1 MKAKVG
7 RTQLRQPTKARLSTF
22 AAKLLAE
29 WQRLG
34 LPLADAAIVIAVS
47 GGADSSA
54 LLLALDELVKN
65 GKLELK
71 VVVAHLDHGL
81 RATSRADARWVKQM
95 AQSLGGDIDVVIGKA
110 DLKKKAGT
118 NSHRPANLE
127 QAARNARYKFLHKT
141 AKAKHSRVV
150 LTAHTLDDQAET
162 ILMRLLRGSAAE
174 GLSGI
179 VAVRRLAPGSDI
191 QLVRP
196 LVSWARRADTEAYC
210 KRQKLEFRVDE
221 MNFVE
226 TFSRVRVRQQL
237 LPLMKSFNPRIVEA
251 LNRTAALL
259 TEDSEALAEAAGHLL
274 ERAILGG
281 GGSNETIGLSIS
293 VKVLA
298 EAPAALR
305 RRALRE
311 WILRARGNLRRVEM
325 VHLLAVEAL
334 LNGERGGR
342 VAELPGGLKIV
353 RKRGKLELSDK
364 VIEKGPA
371 EA

>member
-1 MKAKVG
+1 MKAKRL
-7 RTQLRQPTKARLSTF
+7 RTEEAKKTRLSTF

-34 LPLADAAIVIAVS
+34 LPLADATIVIAVS

-54 LLLALDELVKN
+54 LLLALDELVN
-65 GKLELK
+65 SGKLNLK
-71 VVVAHLDHGL
+71 IVVAHLDHGL
-81 RATSRADARWVKQM
+81 RKTGRGDAQWVKRI
-95 AQSLGGDIDVVIGKA
+95 AKSLDAGIDVVIGKA
-110 DLKKKAGT
+110 DLRKPGAT
-118 NSHRPANLE
+118 NGDGFPANLE

-141 AKAKHSRVV
+141 AKAKHSHLV
-150 LTAHTLDDQAET
+150 LTAHTLDDQAQT

-179 VAVRRLAPGSDI
+179 VAVRALAPGSDI
-191 QLVRP
+191 RLVRP
-196 LVSWARRADTEAYC
+196 LVSWARRADTEDYC
-210 KRQKLEFRVDE
+210 KSRKIESRVDE
-221 MNFVE
+221 MNFEE
-226 TFSRVRVRQQL
+226 TFLRVRVRQQL

-259 TEDSEALAEAAGHLL
+259 AEDSEALAEAAGQLL
-274 ERAILGG
+274 EKAGLEGDRP
-281 GGSNETIGLSIS
+281 NETRGPSLN

-334 LNGERGGR
+334 LTGERGGR

-353 RKRGKLELSDK
+353 RKRGKLEFSDK
-364 VIEKGPA
+364 VIEKEPV